1 MLPLIPKSVKME
13 TEVSARLKIRASQIG
28 YSENQ
33 LIVESVT
40 GTLDLA
46 DDLSNKLPRLVE
58 LLRAAKQH
66 EANPSQAGLPS
77 SSPQELIRWWG
88 T

>member
-1 MLPLIPKSVKME
+1 MPKSVKME
-13 TEVSARLKIRASQIG
+13 SEVSARLKNRASQIG

-46 DDLSNKLPRLVE
+46 DDLSNTLPRLVV

-66 EANPSQAGLPS
+66 QANPLQAALPS
-77 SSPQELIRWWG
+77 SSPQQLVRWWG
-88 T
+88 A

>member
-13 TEVSARLKIRASQIG
+13 SEVSARLKARASQIG

-33 LIVESVT
+33 IIVESVI
-40 GTLDLA
+40 GTFDLA
-46 DDLSNKLPRLVE
+46 DDPSNTLPRLVV

-66 EANPSQAGLPS
+66 EASPSQAGIPTI
-77 SSPQELIRWWG
+77 SPQSLTRWWG
-88 T
+88 A